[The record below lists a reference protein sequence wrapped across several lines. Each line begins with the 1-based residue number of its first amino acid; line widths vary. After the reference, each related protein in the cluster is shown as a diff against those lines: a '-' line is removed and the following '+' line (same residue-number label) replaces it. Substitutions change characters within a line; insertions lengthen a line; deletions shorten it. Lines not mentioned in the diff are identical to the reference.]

1 MRYVVYA
8 IVLVC
13 AGLAGGACGGPEVR
27 SGAQGKEAGMAMQA
41 ASEAPQV
48 IRRQIERTAFQDGN
62 SPADTAL
69 AQWGGTSPDRYLIK
83 RASVSLESDDVAA
96 TVELIIEAARLIDG
110 YVASM
115 QDHTD
120 GLGRNAAMI
129 EIRVPQ
135 TELES
140 SMLQLETFGR
150 VMSRQITSE
159 DVTEDFLDT
168 EARLRNL
175 KQTEERLL
183 GHLAKAIELE
193 EILKA
198 EKEIS
203 RVRAE
208 VEQLEGRMRHLSQR
222 IAFSSIQITVN
233 ETPKPGA
240 VVPPETYSTGK
251 VFGDASRALVSALR
265 VVWTVAIWI
274 GVWAAIWVPSV
285 VLVWLLLRLRRRVA

>member
-1 MRYVVYA
+1 
-8 IVLVC
+8 
-13 AGLAGGACGGPEVR
+13 
-27 SGAQGKEAGMAMQA
+27 MAMQA